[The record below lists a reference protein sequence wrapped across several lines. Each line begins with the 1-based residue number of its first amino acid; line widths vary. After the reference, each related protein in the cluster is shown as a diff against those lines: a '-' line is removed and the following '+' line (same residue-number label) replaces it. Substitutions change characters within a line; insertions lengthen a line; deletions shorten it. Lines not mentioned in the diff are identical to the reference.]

1 MSKKNGDSQQILR
14 RIPQVDRL
22 LSLDPFQELMSRH
35 SRAEVTLVVRD
46 DLDRLRAAGAQGGLQ
61 EGDVTEGAILERVA
75 ADLDD
80 RANPYYERVVNATGI
95 VLHTGLGRSPLSP
108 HVAAQ
113 LGALVHH
120 PLRVEIMMDSGQ
132 RGGRDLGCAE
142 LLKELTGCAAATVV
156 NNNAGA
162 TLLILAALARGK
174 EVLLSRGEMVE
185 IGGSYRVPDI
195 MEEGGA
201 KLVGVGTTNRTHL
214 KDYAAKIGPET
225 GMILKVHTSNYR
237 VEGFTHEVEIDELVA
252 LGREHG
258 VPVVHDLGSGCLVDL
273 EKHGIV
279 GEPFVPNSVA
289 GGADLICFSG
299 DKLLG
304 GPQAGIIL
312 GSEEAVQRCRKHQ
325 LFRALR
331 PGRLT
336 YVALEHTLR
345 MYRQGEEAVLAQLPA
360 LTRLTLRPE
369 ELRPRA
375 EKLCKLLEH
384 VADVQA
390 TVVPCLSQAGSG
402 SLPGREL
409 ESFAV
414 RLEPAVGPDGKRGSV
429 NELAAR
435 LRSGNP
441 PVLARTF
448 DDGLLLDLRTLE
460 EGEFALIE
468 KALR

>member
-1 MSKKNGDSQQILR
+1 MSKKNGNSQQILR
-14 RIPQVDRL
+14 NIPQVDRL
-22 LSLDPFQELMSRH
+22 LSLESFQDLMAKH
-35 SRAEVTLVVRD
+35 SRAEVAQVVRE
-46 DLDRLRAAGAQGGLQ
+46 DLDRLRASGGRGVL
-61 EGDVTEGAILERVA
+61 EEADVTEQSILGRVS
-75 ADLDD
+75 ADLEE
-80 RANPYYERVVNATGI
+80 RAVPYYERVVNATGI

-108 HVAAQ
+108 EVAAQ
-113 LGALVHH
+113 IGHLVHH
-120 PLRVEIMMDSGQ
+120 PLRVEIMLDSGQ

-142 LLKELTGCAAATVV
+142 LLKELTGCEAATVV

-162 TLLILAALARGK
+162 TLLVLAALARGK

-237 VEGFTHEVEIDELVA
+237 VEGFTHEVEIDELVQ

-345 MYRQGEEAVLAQLPA
+345 TYRQGEEAVLAKLPA
-360 LTRLTLRPE
+360 LTRLTMAP
-369 ELRPRA
+369 
-375 EKLCKLLEH
+375 EKLKKRAQKLCRRLEKVDH
-384 VADVQA
+384 VAA

-409 ESFAV
+409 ASFAV
-414 RLEPAVGPDGKRGSV
+414 RLEPKQGSV
-429 NELAAR
+429 SELAAR

-448 DDGLLLDLRTLE
+448 DDGVLLDLRTLDE
-460 EGEFALIE
+460 SEFALIE
-468 KALR
+468 AALNR